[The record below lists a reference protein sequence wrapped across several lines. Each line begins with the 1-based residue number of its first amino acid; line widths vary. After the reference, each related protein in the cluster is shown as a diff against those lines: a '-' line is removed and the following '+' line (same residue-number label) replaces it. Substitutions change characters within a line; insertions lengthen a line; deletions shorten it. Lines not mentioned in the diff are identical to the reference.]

1 MPRVAPAGL
10 LARQNDPV
18 CYATGR
24 KSGFLEFQFGSQNR
38 MSTLVKVQP
47 KGQMT
52 IPRRVRSAVGLID
65 GDLVDVRAVGKRI
78 VITPQLAVNRS
89 ESPAADDQYT
99 PEQRRSIG
107 ARLDVAEKGP
117 FYGPFKNGTE
127 VAAFLKEKG
136 AATARPAKSRKLR

>member
-1 MPRVAPAGL
+1 
-10 LARQNDPV
+10 
-18 CYATGR
+18 
-24 KSGFLEFQFGSQNR
+24 
-38 MSTLVKVQP
+38 
-47 KGQMT
+47 
-52 IPRRVRSAVGLID
+52 
-65 GDLVDVRAVGKRI
+65 VGKRI

-127 VAAFLKEKG
+127 VAAFLKDEFD
-136 AATARPAKSRKLR
+136 TPAWPTSII